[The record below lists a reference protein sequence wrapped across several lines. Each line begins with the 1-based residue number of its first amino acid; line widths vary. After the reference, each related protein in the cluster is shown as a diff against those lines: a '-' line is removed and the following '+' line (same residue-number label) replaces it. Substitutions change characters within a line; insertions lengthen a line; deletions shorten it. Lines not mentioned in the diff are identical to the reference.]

1 MEHVSSYHWSERILL
16 LLRQGRAP
24 QAEQELRRILQADP
38 TDALAHA
45 WLGMCLLDQAK
56 LEEGQAEAETAIHL
70 APEYDFAYYL
80 LSLSH
85 LRQHRQPAALVAIEH
100 ALALDPTDPNYYHT
114 LGIIR
119 FQRHQWQAALK
130 AAETGLSY
138 DPEHV
143 DCLGLRARSLTRLG
157 RRYEAADALGR
168 ALHHDPDDAGTHAD
182 AGWVALETGQA
193 KPALE
198 HFRQALRLSPTS
210 DYAREGLVEALKT
223 QYWVYRSFMRF
234 AYWSSSLSDSA
245 RRGLFLGLFIF
256 SRFFP
261 LLLPL
266 YLVLVF
272 MSWFA
277 DPLFNTL
284 LRFNPY
290 GHHAL
295 SATQVRQS
303 TQFSALLGT
312 GLLLLAAGFLTKI
325 TPLNLLGFVAMG
337 LLFPLVGTWR
347 LAVPAQR
354 QRSFWF
360 GVTLAVLGLVAVGVA
375 ALHLGPPYENIF
387 FGGYIIG
394 TVLYVWFYALR

>member
-1 MEHVSSYHWSERILL
+1 MEHVASHHWSERILL

-56 LEEGQAEAETAIHL
+56 LEEGQMEAETAIHL
-70 APEYDFAYYL
+70 APEYDFAHYL
-80 LSLSH
+80 LSLAH
-85 LRQHRQPAALVAIEH
+85 LRQHRQPAALEAIEH

-143 DCLGLRARSLTRLG
+143 DCLGLRARALTRLG
-157 RRYEAADALGR
+157 RRDEASDTLGL

-223 QYWVYRSFMRF
+223 QYWVYRTFMRF
-234 AYWSSSLSDSA
+234 AYWSSSLSDGT
-245 RRGLFLGLFIF
+245 RRALFLGLFIF

-290 GHHAL
+290 GRHAL
-295 SATQVRQS
+295 SPTQVQQS
-303 TQFSALLGT
+303 TQFSAVLGA
-312 GLLLLAAGFLTKI
+312 GLVFLVAGLFTKI
-325 TPLNLLGFVAMG
+325 AFLNLLGLVMLG

-354 QRSFWF
+354 KRSGWF
-360 GVTLAVLGLVAVGVA
+360 GAVLAVLGLAAVALTALPFVA
-375 ALHLGPPYENIF
+375 TYANIF
-387 FGGYIIG
+387 FGGYLIG

>member
-1 MEHVSSYHWSERILL
+1 MEHVSAHHWSERILL

-80 LSLSH
+80 LSLAH
-85 LRQHRQPAALVAIEH
+85 LRQHRQPAALIAIEH
-100 ALALDPTDPNYYHT
+100 ALALDPEDPNYYHT

-130 AAETGLSY
+130 AAETGLAY

-143 DCLGLRARSLTRLG
+143 DCLGLRARSLARLG
-157 RRYEAADALGR
+157 RRDEAADTLGQ

-182 AGWVALETGQA
+182 AGWVALETGKSKQ
-193 KPALE
+193 ALE

-210 DYAREGLVEALKT
+210 EYAREGLVEALKMR
-223 QYWVYRSFMRF
+223 YWVYRSFMRF

-256 SRFFP
+256 TRFFP

-284 LRFNPY
+284 LRFNTY
-290 GHHAL
+290 GRHAL
-295 SATQVRQS
+295 SSTQMRQS
-303 TQFSALLGT
+303 TQFSALLGAGIVALGVGFFAKIEALDVL
-312 GLLLLAAGFLTKI
+312 GL
-325 TPLNLLGFVAMG
+325 VALG
-337 LLFPLVGTWR
+337 LLFPLIGTWR

-354 QRSFWF
+354 RRSFW
-360 GVTLAVLGLVAVGVA
+360 LGIALTVVGFIAVGLT
-375 ALHLGPPYENIF
+375 ALHVGNPYDSAFLGSF
-387 FGGYIIG
+387 LIG
-394 TVLYVWFYALR
+394 NVLYIWFYALR